1 MPSAS
6 IFDSLIADIANKF
19 NLGSTGGTLVE
30 EVLRLITGRPGGVSG
45 FLDMFKT
52 AGLGNLASSWLGRAD
67 NPPLSTHQVEQVLGS
82 SFINNLA
89 GKLGIGGSVAGSAL
103 AYVVPKLIGLLTP
116 GGNIPSGIPSS
127 VSGFLNERAAPPA
140 MARTVVEERQ
150 EGFPKWLIPAL
161 LGLAL
166 LGLLWYLFR
175 GRPEERPA
183 VVQATPTA
191 TVTPAPT
198 VEATPTVTPTPTVE
212 ATPTPVV
219 QATAAP
225 SGLSLVNENGVVT
238 LSGAVKDD
246 ATKTSILDALKT
258 AFGADN
264 VKGDITVDA
273 AAAPTG
279 ADWLTKLKAA
289 VDALKTPGLKVN
301 FAGKDINV
309 GGLTDANRDKV
320 IDALKSAFGTDF
332 SVKQNP

>member
-1 MPSAS
+1 
-6 IFDSLIADIANKF
+6 
-19 NLGSTGGTLVE
+19 
-30 EVLRLITGRPGGVSG
+30 
-45 FLDMFKT
+45 MFKT

-89 GKLGIGGSVAGSAL
+89 GKLGIGGSLAGSAL

-116 GGNIPSGIPSS
+116 GGTVPSGIPSS
-127 VSGFLNERAAPPA
+127 VAGFLNQRAAPA
-140 MARTVVEERQ
+140 AVARTVVEER

-161 LGLAL
+161 IGLAL

-175 GRPEERPA
+175 GRPEEKPA

-198 VEATPTVTPTPTVE
+198 VEATPTATVA

-225 SGLSLVNENGVVT
+225 PGLSLVNDNGVLT
-238 LSGAVKDD
+238 LSGTVKDD
-246 ATKTSILDALKT
+246 ATKASILDSLKT

-264 VKGDITVDA
+264 VKGDITVDS
-273 AAAPTG
+273 AAAPAG
-279 ADWLTKLKAA
+279 WLTNLKNA
-289 VDALKTPGLKVN
+289 VDALKTPGVKVN
-301 FAGKDINV
+301 FNGKDINV
-309 GGLTDANRDKV
+309 GGLTGANLDKI
-320 IDALKSAFGTDF
+320 IDSLKSVFGTDYT
-332 SVKQNP
+332 VGALKQNP